1 MLNKRGFTL
10 AEILAVISIIL
21 IITAISTD
29 FLVKAFRSSRFIS
42 EQDQA
47 VTNARRAINIIKKE
61 IRGANS
67 SDRGDYPLNLI
78 DNDEFI
84 FFSDIN
90 SNGVTD
96 KVRYFVNGTNLI
108 KEVTQPGA
116 LNDYSGDSESQ
127 IISQFM
133 NNAEE
138 DIFVYFDRNY
148 NETSLINEVR
158 LIKVILKINVTPNI
172 SPNDYY
178 VETDVTLRN
187 LKDNL

>member
-1 MLNKRGFTL
+1 M
-10 AEILAVISIIL
+10 SIIL

-29 FLVKAFRSSRFIS
+29 FLSRAFRSSRFIS

-67 SDRGDYPLNLI
+67 SDRGDYPLNSI
-78 DNDEFI
+78 NNDELI

-90 SNGVTD
+90 SDNITD
-96 KVRYFVNGTNLI
+96 KVRYYVDGTNLI
-108 KEVTQPGA
+108 KEVTQPGV
-116 LNDYSGDSESQ
+116 LSDYSGTPESQ

-138 DIFVYFDRNY
+138 DIFVYYDRDY

-158 LIKVILKINVTPNI
+158 LIKIILKINVTPNI